1 MKKLENCLDLI
12 DHWIVVTETVLSNT
26 KRGKSVCQNDN
37 LEQVVGDKLFQ
48 LIKAREFVLAVQ
60 NDPNI
65 DALIKIP
72 NYVAFKILMQE
83 FMQQEL
89 NFLDESMDKIRSEK
103 HIQIVTSMKNVLFN
117 ATVEILALSMR
128 EVRNMDIVCN

>member
-12 DHWIVVTETVLSNT
+12 DHWIIVTETVLSNT
-26 KRGKSVCQNDN
+26 KRAKSVCENDN

-48 LIKAREFVLAVQ
+48 LIKAREFVIAVQ

-72 NYVAFKILMQE
+72 NYVAFKQLMQE